1 MSSALMNAIKKRIV
15 FVTGNANKLKEV
27 QAIMGENFDV
37 ISVSV
42 DCTCVIFLVL
52 FFLAT
57 DVTHRKI

>member
-27 QAIMGENFDV
+27 QAIMGESFDV

-42 DCTCVIFLVL
+42 DCTCAIFPLS
-52 FFLAT
+52 T
-57 DVTHRKI
+57 DVTQKDLKYNY